1 MTEQEY
7 NAASEIVSDL
17 MDKDPEQ
24 DSPEGVELVRLV
36 LLMEAYE
43 RQRFPE
49 LFG

>member
-17 MDKDPEQ
+17 MDKDPEP

-36 LLMEAYE
+36 ALMESYE